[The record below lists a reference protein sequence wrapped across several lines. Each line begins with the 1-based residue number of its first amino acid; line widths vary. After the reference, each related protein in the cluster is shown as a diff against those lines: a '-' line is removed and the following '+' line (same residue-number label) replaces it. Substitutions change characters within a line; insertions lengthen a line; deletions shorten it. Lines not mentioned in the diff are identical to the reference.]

1 MSGVVKK
8 NFGIGFLLGLLS
20 EVNADLSVQ
29 REYSVDIDAMLVG
42 LSEYLVDRIDTRLVE
57 LMGSDWL
64 AEEWSFIDAGESLL
78 WDQFAYEVGTVSALE
93 QLSAF
98 VSEFTEHCAFSS
110 VCGSLIAEYV
120 GPADLPCDDSHL
132 NPERIYVAA

>member
-78 WDQFAYEVGTVSALE
+78 WDQFAYEVGTMSALE